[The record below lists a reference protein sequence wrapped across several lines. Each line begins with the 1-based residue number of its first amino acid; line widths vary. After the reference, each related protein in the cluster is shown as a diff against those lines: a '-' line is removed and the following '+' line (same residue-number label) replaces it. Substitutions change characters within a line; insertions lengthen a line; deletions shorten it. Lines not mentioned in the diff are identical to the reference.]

1 MKVWEFDR
9 WDFLVTRI
17 ALGLVIVAAPL
28 FGVVLPFARLFGD
41 RPLRWYGD
49 TGQGGDLPP
58 ELVQPGP
65 GGDVVWNGDASVS
78 IPDPSIGLELLS
90 LVPTFLGVAA
100 ATFVAYLL
108 LRLLTRIQRG
118 EPFVESSVRSLRLIS
133 VTVLIGGA
141 VTPIAN
147 AIVNAEIMQRAT
159 QEASPMVQ
167 GDVGAII
174 SWGLVALLIAAV
186 AEAFAQ
192 GVRMSRDVEGLV

>member
-1 MKVWEFDR
+1 MKLWEFDR

-28 FGVVLPFARLFGD
+28 FGVVLPFARSFGD

>member
-1 MKVWEFDR
+1 MKLWEFDR

-167 GDVGAII
+167 FDVGAVI

>member
-17 ALGLVIVAAPL
+17 ALGLVIVAAPV
-28 FGVVLPFARLFGD
+28 FGVLLPFARSFGNG
-41 RPLRWYGD
+41 PLRWYGD
-49 TGQGGDLPP
+49 TGQGGDLPS
-58 ELVQPGP
+58 ELVQTGR

-78 IPDPSIGLELLS
+78 IPDPPIGLELLS

-100 ATFVAYLL
+100 ATFVAFLL

-147 AIVNAEIMQRAT
+147 GIVNAEIMQRAT

-167 GDVGAII
+167 TDVGTII